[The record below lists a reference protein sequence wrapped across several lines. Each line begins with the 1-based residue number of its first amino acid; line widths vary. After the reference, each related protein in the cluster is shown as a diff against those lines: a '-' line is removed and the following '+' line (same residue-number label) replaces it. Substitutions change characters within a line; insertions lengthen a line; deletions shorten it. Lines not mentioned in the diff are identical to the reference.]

1 MRINLKS
8 ISSKLIIG
16 GVCAVVLPL
25 MVVGFLSFSKA
36 RVAMQDLSRQQ
47 AEGVAADLAKQTA
60 MGIKSEI
67 ALAQVISG
75 QKMIV
80 NLLLTIDKLGYG
92 NIHDYTYEIY
102 ADLRSQFANM
112 SDYYQAVFV
121 ADKSGLVLTGILEN
135 GESYEGVSVSD
146 QDYFQEALKTG
157 RAIMSDVAP
166 SKSNDQPIVVACAP
180 VLNKEGDV
188 IGAVG
193 TEIKIRFFSDLVAAR
208 KIGQSGYG
216 YMIDSKGLILAHPNP
231 EHVLRLDVTTVKEMS
246 SINQRMM
253 AGETGVENYIFQGIR
268 KTAAFAPVGFNGW
281 SISATQNEEEFLA
294 ASVSIRNTNVLVAI
308 LAGLIMA
315 VLVMLAARSI
325 VRPINAAVAGLKDI
339 AQGEGDLTMRLEI
352 ASRDEV
358 GDLARWF
365 NVFIQKLQGI
375 IRDIA
380 SGVQTLSSSSTEL
393 SAISEQIT
401 QGIQNVSEK
410 SNTVS
415 AASEEMSANMNNVAA
430 AMEQSATNT
439 NMVASASEEM
449 SNTIGELATN
459 AEKAR
464 HISDEAAQKASDASA
479 NMDQLGAAAR
489 DIGNVV
495 ETITDISEQVNLLAL
510 NATIEAARAGEA
522 GKGFAVVANEIK
534 ELAKQTAEATLEI
547 KAKIAGI
554 QGTTQVT
561 VDQIGD
567 ITRVI
572 ARVND
577 LVATIA
583 TSVEEQ
589 SSATK
594 NIANNVAQASQ
605 GIQEVNENVNQS
617 SLVSSQIA
625 GDIAGISS
633 AMNEMTDGSAQ
644 VNISAQDLSKLAEQL
659 EQMVHQFKI

>member
-1 MRINLKS
+1 M
-8 ISSKLIIG
+8 
-16 GVCAVVLPL
+16 LPL

-166 SKSNDQPIVVACAP
+166 SKSNDQPIIVACAP

-339 AQGEGDLTMRLEI
+339 AQGEGDLTMRLEV

-449 SNTIGELATN
+449 SNTIGGLATN

-464 HISDEAAQKASDASA
+464 HISDEAALKASDASA

-567 ITRVI
+567 IARVI

-577 LVATIA
+577 LVVTIA

>member
-1 MRINLKS
+1 
-8 ISSKLIIG
+8 
-16 GVCAVVLPL
+16 VLPL

-166 SKSNDQPIVVACAP
+166 SKSNDQPIIVACAP

-339 AQGEGDLTMRLEI
+339 AQGEGDLTMRLEV

-449 SNTIGELATN
+449 SNTIGGLATN

-464 HISDEAAQKASDASA
+464 HISDEAALKASDASA

-567 ITRVI
+567 IARVI

-577 LVATIA
+577 LVVTIA

>member
-1 MRINLKS
+1 MEINLRS

-16 GVCAVVLPL
+16 GVCAVLLPL

-47 AEGVAADLAKQTA
+47 AQGVAADLAKQTA

-67 ALAQVISG
+67 ALAQVIAG

-146 QDYFQEALKTG
+146 QVYFQEALKTG

-166 SKSNDQPIVVACAP
+166 SKSNNQPIVVACAP
-180 VLNKEGDV
+180 VLNKDGDA

-216 YMIDSKGLILAHPNP
+216 YMIDSKGLILAHPKP
-231 EHVLRLDVTTVKEMS
+231 EHVLRLDVTTIKEMS

-253 AGETGVENYIFQGIR
+253 VGETGVENYIFQGIR

-315 VLVMLAARSI
+315 VVVMLAARSI

-339 AQGEGDLTMRLEI
+339 AQGEGDLTMRLEVT
-352 ASRDEV
+352 SRDEV
-358 GDLARWF
+358 GELARWF
-365 NVFIQKLQGI
+365 NVFIEKLQGI

-393 SAISEQIT
+393 SAISEQMT

-449 SNTIGELATN
+449 SSTIGELSTN

-464 HISDEAAQKASDASA
+464 HISDEAAHKASDASA

-534 ELAKQTAEATLEI
+534 ELAKQTAEATHEI

-561 VDQIGD
+561 VDQIGE
-567 ITRVI
+567 IARVI

>member
-1 MRINLKS
+1 MEINLRS

-16 GVCAVVLPL
+16 GVCAVLLPL

-36 RVAMQDLSRQQ
+36 RMAMQDLSRQQ
-47 AEGVAADLAKQTA
+47 AQGVAADLAKQTA

-67 ALAQVISG
+67 ALAQVIAG

-121 ADKSGLVLTGILEN
+121 ADKSGLLLTGILEN

-146 QDYFQEALKTG
+146 QVYFQEALKTG

-166 SKSNDQPIVVACAP
+166 SKSNDQSIVVACAP
-180 VLNKEGDV
+180 VLNKDGDA
-188 IGAVG
+188 IGVVG

-216 YMIDSKGLILAHPNP
+216 YMIDRKGLILAHPKP
-231 EHVLRLDVTTVKEMS
+231 EHVLRLDVTTIKEMA
-246 SINQRMM
+246 SINHRMM

-308 LAGLIMA
+308 LAGMIMA
-315 VLVMLAARSI
+315 VVVMLAARTI

-339 AQGEGDLTMRLEI
+339 AQGEGDLTMRLEVT
-352 ASRDEV
+352 SRDEV
-358 GDLARWF
+358 GELARWF
-365 NVFIQKLQGI
+365 NVFIEKLQGI

-380 SGVQTLSSSSTEL
+380 AGVQTLSSSSTEL
-393 SAISEQIT
+393 SAISEQMT

-449 SNTIGELATN
+449 SITIGELATN

-464 HISDEAAQKASDASA
+464 RISDEAAHKASDASA

-489 DIGNVV
+489 AIGNVV

-534 ELAKQTAEATLEI
+534 ELAKQTAGATQEI

-554 QGTTQVT
+554 QGTSQVT

-577 LVATIA
+577 LVATIS

-594 NIANNVAQASQ
+594 DIASNVAQASQ

-633 AMNEMTDGSAQ
+633 SMNEMTDGSAQ
-644 VNISAQDLSKLAEQL
+644 VNISAQDLSRLAEQL

>member
-166 SKSNDQPIVVACAP
+166 SKSNDQPIIVACAP

-339 AQGEGDLTMRLEI
+339 AQGEGDLTMRLEV

-449 SNTIGELATN
+449 SNTIGGLATN

-464 HISDEAAQKASDASA
+464 HISDEAALKASDASA

-567 ITRVI
+567 IARVI

-577 LVATIA
+577 LVVTIA